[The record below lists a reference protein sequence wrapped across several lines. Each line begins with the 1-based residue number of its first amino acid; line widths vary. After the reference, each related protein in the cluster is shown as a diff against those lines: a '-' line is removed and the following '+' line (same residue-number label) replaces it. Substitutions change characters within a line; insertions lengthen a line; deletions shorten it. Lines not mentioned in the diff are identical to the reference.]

1 MMSWRR
7 GSCDVASGSAVG
19 CGHAVPAWGGGGAGW
34 GGRRVAGDFGDGV
47 TLGQTVDEMATP
59 VASLSVED
67 LAGRREPPRGATL
80 TGLPGVHF
88 DHFGAIGRAPSR
100 ERQCRYG

>member
-7 GSCDVASGSAVG
+7 GSRDVAYGSAVG

-47 TLGQTVDEMATP
+47 AAGADGGRDGDARGEP
-59 VASLSVED
+59 VGRGPRPA
-67 LAGRREPPRGATL
+67 AGGDAGGDAERAAGGAFRPFRGGGEPSQL
-80 TGLPGVHF
+80 
-88 DHFGAIGRAPSR
+88 GRAHV
-100 ERQCRYG
+100 